1 MLFFPF
7 GELYPQLAPHESPL
21 NVVVSRLLW
30 SWWFC
35 HRRQLALGPG
45 MTNGNLRQVASIG
58 PTSPKIS
65 KSYLGFAKKGVPKK
79 IKIIFTSSIPQS
91 WWIFHWEN
99 KKSPTK
105 QTQDTRCFT
114 TCPSWVWKYWPKNR
128 NWVIPNS
135 VDLGLQTLDPQKC
148 QSTQSEAFNFWFLNL
163 DWSRLVQILIK
174 KIL

>member
-1 MLFFPF
+1 MCSDVAKPTIKPPFGMLFFPF

-114 TCPSWVWKYWPKNR
+114 TCPSWV
-128 NWVIPNS
+128 
-135 VDLGLQTLDPQKC
+135 
-148 QSTQSEAFNFWFLNL
+148 
-163 DWSRLVQILIK
+163 
-174 KIL
+174 